1 MPKNRR
7 IISSTYRQ
15 GSVKKLDSCRLKFR
29 QSDTRDFGTI
39 LAGKSWHNS
48 CNKKKD
54 NFLLDKDLA
63 RFLQGGNGTA
73 FANAISMPNRRSEVG
88 TILARG
94 KWHSSCICKSHAKK
108 KPCRFGGFAA
118 LRINGAF
125 NPSLIILQYSCQ
137 VR

>member
-29 QSDTRDFGTI
+29 HSDTRDFGTI
-39 LAGKSWHNS
+39 LAI
-48 CNKKKD
+48 KKKD